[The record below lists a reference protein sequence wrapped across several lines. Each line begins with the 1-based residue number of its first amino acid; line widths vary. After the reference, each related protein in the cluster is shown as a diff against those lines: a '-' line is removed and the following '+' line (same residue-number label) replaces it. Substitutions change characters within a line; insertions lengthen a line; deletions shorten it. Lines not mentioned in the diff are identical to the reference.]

1 MKPNDLN
8 SNKTD
13 STLEVKERKKN
24 LKLFKCFKLRIRS
37 WIRSWIRIWIRIR
50 TKVVQICNTA
60 GAIIFFSFRK
70 RIV

>member
-37 WIRSWIRIWIRIR
+37 WIRIWIRIR
-50 TKVVQICNTA
+50 TKVVRICNTA